1 MRGYY
6 SQLDQ
11 LLKLVY
17 FGQERIY
24 SVKLND
30 LMTDLTKYEN
40 QRGESGGL
48 LDMFGGGTGADGS
61 DIDGDMK
68 MLQQL
73 LGGLGGD
80 QQSSNGLGN
89 NGLGAATMGGLLKML
104 GS

>member
-1 MRGYY
+1 MRGYF

-11 LLKLVY
+11 LLKFVY

-24 SVKLND
+24 VVKLND

-40 QRGESGGL
+40 QRETGGL
-48 LDMFGGGTGADGS
+48 LDMFGGGSGAADGS

-80 QQSSNGLGN
+80 QQ
-89 NGLGAATMGGLLKML
+89 A
-104 GS
+104 